1 MTGEPL
7 ALDPARPIAAEVKRL
22 AITLADDALRQLQV
36 AEHGPRE
43 EAVHESRKRFKELR
57 ALLRLVDT
65 TRMRRRARA
74 ARRLIRDAGRALS
87 VARDADVLAETFEHL
102 RARFGESVEPSRA
115 LQDALVRAASDQVL
129 DTRTA
134 VQLAGRVRNDIAL
147 WSLDVTLENVRDG
160 LRASYRAA
168 RAAMNEALTSRS
180 APAFHEWRKREKDH
194 WYQARMVGAI
204 LPAMHEREPSLH
216 RLSRFL
222 GDLQDLVLVVE
233 AAAAKSTAEDATVVV
248 NLTIHARQRMRELAS
263 EAEILGGEVFALSGR
278 DFRAELDTTGA
289 VVPMLSI

>member
-1 MTGEPL
+1 MNREPL
-7 ALDPARPIAAEVKRL
+7 ALDPTRPIAAEVKRL
-22 AITLADDALRQLQV
+22 AISLADDATRHLQV

-57 ALLRLVDT
+57 ALLRLLDT
-65 TRMRRRARA
+65 TRMRQRARS
-74 ARRLIRDAGRALS
+74 ARRRIRDAGWALS
-87 VARDADVLAETFEHL
+87 VARDADVLAETFEKL
-102 RARFGESVEPSRA
+102 RARFGESVEPSHA

-134 VQLAGRVRNDIAL
+134 VQLAGRVRNDVAL
-147 WSLDVTLENVRDG
+147 WSLDMTIDHVRDG
-160 LRASYRAA
+160 LCASYRAT
-168 RAAMNEALTSRS
+168 RAAMNEALTTRQ

-222 GDLQDLVLVVE
+222 GDLHDLVLAVE
-233 AAAAKSTAEDATVVV
+233 AGAAKSTAADAAAVV
-248 NLTIHARQRMRELAS
+248 NLTIHARQRMRELARD
-263 EAEILGGEVFALSGR
+263 AEILGGEAFALSRR
-278 DFRAELDTTGA
+278 DFRAAADITEA
-289 VVPMLSI
+289 VVPMLNV